1 MTGRKNRRH
10 LTFNFFHGENN
21 MKIRLSDH
29 FSYKK
34 LFAFIYPT
42 VIMMVFTSIYG
53 VVDGFFVSNFVG
65 KTPFAAVNLIMPFV
79 MVIGG
84 MGFMVGTGGTA
95 LVSKA
100 MGEGD
105 GQKAK
110 RYFSM
115 MIYFTA
121 LLAVILSVVGIVF
134 MRPVA
139 HFLGATDEML
149 EHSVLYGRIVIG
161 FTAAFMLQSVFQ
173 SFLVAAERPKMGLV
187 CTVAAGVTNMAL
199 DALFIAVFKWGVAG
213 AAVATGISQCVGGLI
228 PLIYFIMPNKSRL
241 HLVVTGL
248 KARPILKACANGSSE
263 LMSNISSSL
272 VGMLYNFQLL
282 KFAGENGVSAY
293 GVLMYTQFIFVA
305 ILLGYSIG
313 TAPIVGFHY
322 GASNTDELK
331 NLLKK
336 STVIMGIGGV
346 VLAVAALALSSTLAG
361 IFVGY
366 DRELYELTLHAF
378 KIYSIH
384 FVFAGFNIFASG
396 FFTAL
401 NNGGVSAAISFLRT
415 LVFQSSSVL
424 ILPALFGTDGIWWAV
439 CVAEVAALI
448 ISGIFLFVNRRKY
461 KYF

>member
-1 MTGRKNRRH
+1 
-10 LTFNFFHGENN
+10 

-29 FSYKK
+29 FTYKK
-34 LFAFIYPT
+34 LFGFVYPT

-79 MVIGG
+79 MIIGG

-105 GQKAK
+105 NIKAK
-110 RYFSM
+110 KYFSM

-121 LLAVILSVVGIVF
+121 AFAAVLTVFGIAF

-139 HFLGATDEML
+139 VFLGATEEML
-149 EHSVLYGRIVIG
+149 EYSVIYGRIVIG
-161 FTAAFMLQSVFQ
+161 FTVAFMLQNVFQ

-187 CTVAAGVTNMAL
+187 CTVAAGVTNMVL
-199 DALFIAVFKWGVAG
+199 DGLFIAVFNWGVAG
-213 AAVATGISQCVGGLI
+213 AAIATGISQCVGGII
-228 PLIYFIMPNKSRL
+228 PLIYFILPNKSRL
-241 HLVVTGL
+241 HLVLTGL
-248 KARPILKACANGSSE
+248 KVRPILKACANGSSE

-272 VGMLYNFQLL
+272 VGMLYNFQLI
-282 KFAGENGVSAY
+282 KYAGENGVSAY

-322 GASNTDELK
+322 GASNTAELK

-336 STVIMGIGGV
+336 STVIMGTGGV
-346 VLAVAALALSSTLAG
+346 ILAACALLCSRTLAS

-366 DRELYELTLHAF
+366 DRELYELTLRAF

-401 NNGGVSAAISFLRT
+401 NNGAVSAAISFLRT

-424 ILPALFGTDGIWWAV
+424 ILPALFGVDGIWWAV
-439 CVAEVAALI
+439 CVAEVAALV
-448 ISGIFLFVNRRKY
+448 ISAVFIVVNRRKY
-461 KYF
+461 NYY

>member
-1 MTGRKNRRH
+1 
-10 LTFNFFHGENN
+10 

-105 GQKAK
+105 DQKAK

-121 LLAVILSVVGIVF
+121 LLAVILSVVGIIF

-282 KFAGENGVSAY
+282 KFAGENGVLAY

-346 VLAVAALALSSTLAG
+346 VLAVSALALSSTLAG

-448 ISGIFLFVNRRKY
+448 ISVIFLFVNRRKY

>member
-1 MTGRKNRRH
+1 
-10 LTFNFFHGENN
+10 

-121 LLAVILSVVGIVF
+121 LLAVTLSVVGIVF
-134 MRPVA
+134 LRPVA

-187 CTVAAGVTNMAL
+187 CNVAAGVTNMAL

-263 LMSNISSSL
+263 LMSNISASL

-401 NNGGVSAAISFLRT
+401 NNGAVSAAISFLRT

-448 ISGIFLFVNRRKY
+448 ISVIFLFVNRRKY

>member
-1 MTGRKNRRH
+1 
-10 LTFNFFHGENN
+10 
-21 MKIRLSDH
+21 MKIQLSDH

-34 LFAFIYPT
+34 LFTFVYPT
-42 VIMMVFTSIYG
+42 VIMMVFTSVYG
-53 VVDGFFVSNFVG
+53 VVDGFFVSNYVG

-100 MGEGD
+100 MGEGED
-105 GQKAK
+105 QKAK
-110 RYFSM
+110 KYFSM

-121 LLAVILSVVGIVF
+121 IIAVILSVVGIVF

-173 SFLVAAERPKMGLV
+173 SFLVAAERPKMGLA
-187 CTVAAGVTNMAL
+187 CTVAAGVTNMVL

-213 AAVATGISQCVGGLI
+213 AAIATGISQCVGGLI
-228 PLIYFIMPNKSRL
+228 PLVYFILPNKSRL
-241 HLVVTGL
+241 HLVVTEL
-248 KARPILKACANGSSE
+248 KVRPILKACANGSSE

-272 VGMLYNFQLL
+272 VGMIYNFQLL

-313 TAPIVGFHY
+313 TAPVVGFHY

-336 STVIMGIGGV
+336 STGIMGIGGV
-346 VLAVAALALSSTLAG
+346 VMAVAALALSSARAG

-366 DRELYELTLHAF
+366 DKELYDLTLRAF

-401 NNGGVSAAISFLRT
+401 NNGAVSAAISFLRT

-424 ILPALFGTDGIWWAV
+424 ILPVLFGGDGIWWAV
-439 CVAEVAALI
+439 CVAEVAALT
-448 ISGIFLFVNRRKY
+448 ISIIFLFTNRKKY

>member
-1 MTGRKNRRH
+1 
-10 LTFNFFHGENN
+10 

-248 KARPILKACANGSSE
+248 KAKPILKACANGSSE
-263 LMSNISSSL
+263 LMSNISASL

-401 NNGGVSAAISFLRT
+401 NNGAVSAAISFLRT

-448 ISGIFLFVNRRKY
+448 ISVIFLFVNRRKY

>member
-1 MTGRKNRRH
+1 
-10 LTFNFFHGENN
+10 

-248 KARPILKACANGSSE
+248 KAKPILKACANGSSE

>member
-1 MTGRKNRRH
+1 
-10 LTFNFFHGENN
+10 

-401 NNGGVSAAISFLRT
+401 NNGAVSAAISFLRT

>member
-1 MTGRKNRRH
+1 
-10 LTFNFFHGENN
+10 

-53 VVDGFFVSNFVG
+53 VVDGFFISNFVG

-263 LMSNISSSL
+263 LMSNISASL

-401 NNGGVSAAISFLRT
+401 NNGAVSAAISFLRT

-448 ISGIFLFVNRRKY
+448 ISVIFLFVNRRKY

>member
-1 MTGRKNRRH
+1 
-10 LTFNFFHGENN
+10 

-248 KARPILKACANGSSE
+248 KARPILKVCANGSSE

-401 NNGGVSAAISFLRT
+401 NNGAVSAAISFLRT

>member
-1 MTGRKNRRH
+1 
-10 LTFNFFHGENN
+10 

-248 KARPILKACANGSSE
+248 KAKPILKACANGSSE

-401 NNGGVSAAISFLRT
+401 NNGAVSAAISFLRT

>member
-1 MTGRKNRRH
+1 
-10 LTFNFFHGENN
+10 

>member
-1 MTGRKNRRH
+1 
-10 LTFNFFHGENN
+10 

-105 GQKAK
+105 DQKAK

-161 FTAAFMLQSVFQ
+161 FTVAFMLQSVFQ

-346 VLAVAALALSSTLAG
+346 ILAVAALALSSTLAG

-448 ISGIFLFVNRRKY
+448 ISVIFLFVNRRKY

>member
-1 MTGRKNRRH
+1 
-10 LTFNFFHGENN
+10 

-305 ILLGYSIG
+305 MLLGYSIG

>member
-1 MTGRKNRRH
+1 
-10 LTFNFFHGENN
+10 

-121 LLAVILSVVGIVF
+121 LLAVILSVVGNVF

-448 ISGIFLFVNRRKY
+448 ISVIFLFVNRRKY

>member
-1 MTGRKNRRH
+1 
-10 LTFNFFHGENN
+10 

-199 DALFIAVFKWGVAG
+199 DALFIAVFKWGVVG

-263 LMSNISSSL
+263 LMSNISASL

-424 ILPALFGTDGIWWAV
+424 ILPALFGTEGIWWAV

-448 ISGIFLFVNRRKY
+448 ISVIFLFVNRRKY